1 MEMLEGAL
9 FGVGLLTHV
18 KATAP
23 LTTHV
28 IAEESG
34 DIKEKININ
43 YFSWTITG
51 LLE

>member
-1 MEMLEGAL
+1 MSEGAL
-9 FGVGLLTHV
+9 FGVALLTHI

-28 IAEESG
+28 IAEESR
-34 DIKEKININ
+34 DIQEKININ
-43 YFSWTITG
+43 PFSWTITG